1 MLHPRL
7 AFVTFLTALANGAC
21 FVLTDNTG
29 VPTDAPSGDAMT
41 HTPTIDGGTDAR
53 TSDAG
58 GGTGRDAATDAP
70 AKEPLHG
77 LVAMSPLAFL
87 NNPSVNST
95 PNNNMAEINAHPRI
109 YVAAVINVTW
119 AQIEP
124 TRGTYVFDAI
134 EGALSTIATYNATY
148 PVHPVVAKLRVYA
161 GATSPSWLPA
171 LAGGSVTI
179 TGLMNPITIPTFWT
193 AAYRAEW
200 QSVQRALAAR
210 YDADPRIAEIGMT
223 SCMSVTAEPFFIPVD
238 ATSIAA
244 LHAVNFDDAQFQTC
258 LGGALEDYAPWV
270 LTPVDYSFNPFRATD
285 GMKTLYEQAVTT
297 PIMMAWRSARGNL
310 GVISNHD
317 LECPLGSNLP
327 PLYTELTAL
336 GAPMVF
342 QGFGPAIM
350 WPSAMALG
358 FATGASEIEIFP
370 TTAANGQAS
379 ITLAQLKLWST
390 WSAGTATCP

>member
-1 MLHPRL
+1 MQHSAYNVRHTSGRGGSKLGL
-7 AFVTFLTALANGAC
+7 VALLTALASSACVVVTGADP
-21 FVLTDNTG
+21 TSSDPGGDTG
-29 VPTDAPSGDAMT
+29 PDAA
-41 HTPTIDGGTDAR
+41 
-53 TSDAG
+53 SDA
-58 GGTGRDAATDAP
+58 T
-70 AKEPLHG
+70 AKEPIHG

-87 NNPSVNST
+87 NNPSVDST
-95 PNNNMAEINAHPRI
+95 PNNSMAEINAHPRV

-124 TRGTYVFDAI
+124 MRGTYVFDAI
-134 EGALSTIATYNATY
+134 EDALATIATYNATY
-148 PVHPVVAKLRVYA
+148 PAHPVVAKLRVYA
-161 GATSPSWLPA
+161 GATSPSWLPPV
-171 LAGGSVTI
+171 AGGSVTI

-193 AAYRAEW
+193 AAYKTEW
-200 QSVQRALAAR
+200 QSVQQALAAR
-210 YDADPRIAEIGMT
+210 YDADPRIAEVGMT

-244 LHAVNFDDAQFQTC
+244 LHAAKFDDTQFQAC
-258 LGGALEDYAPWV
+258 LSGAMDDYAPWV

-285 GMKTLYEQAVTT
+285 GAKTVYEQSVTT
-297 PIMMAWRSARGNL
+297 AIMTAWRSTRGDL

-317 LECPLGSNLP
+317 LECPLTSNLP

-336 GAPMVF
+336 GAPMAF
-342 QGFGPAIM
+342 QGFGPNIT

-379 ITLAQLKLWST
+379 ITLAQLKSWST
-390 WSAGTATCP
+390 WSAGSATCP